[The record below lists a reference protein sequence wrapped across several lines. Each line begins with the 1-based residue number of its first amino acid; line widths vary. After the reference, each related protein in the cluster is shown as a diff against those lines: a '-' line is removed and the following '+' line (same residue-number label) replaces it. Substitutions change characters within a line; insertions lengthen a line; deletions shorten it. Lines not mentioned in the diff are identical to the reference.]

1 MRRAL
6 VTASALVSASFAAGA
21 ESVDELL
28 ASRALDNVVHPI
40 AAEFVAAE
48 GGRLLSDA
56 QRATAS
62 TQLKRALQRQ
72 TSPMVLTM
80 RGTTAMMSTPS
91 MQRMQEQARKATSA
105 GGIAGG
111 IIKSQLGIGGP
122 GATEID
128 AEQAERE
135 AQQAMAEPWVRG
147 IGAARALAA
156 LGDANAAAGFYVSC
170 LQMLEADWVP
180 DACLEDI
187 IALGPQRAELLLAWM
202 LENADKTSYG
212 GLGVDLGGDSRGSGP
227 DRGTVQ
233 LRNAALEGLGALV
246 GSGLLPAESRER
258 AFVQVLAYAAGRDN
272 EPYLI
277 GVAEGL
283 ARSGDARAVEP
294 LRKLAE
300 RRNLPDVRQAALRG
314 LAVGFHDQAAVA
326 KLRGELDDRD
336 TDVQLRAAQALYE
349 TGEPKAFEWATDVI
363 TRRRTTDTD
372 KPDIRAQVVRD
383 LVELGGANSRQALQ
397 LALDDGLKNDWLEA
411 WVAVGL
417 LELGDVSAAAR
428 VEAALA
434 NDDWQLDP
442 RGVRSIWRVIKPFLQ
457 YAAQMAMSG
466 GLGATMSSSQQLRQ
480 VTSLV
485 GNAVVGERGRHLQK
499 LSQRESLTA
508 QLRWQ
513 AADAIATARPDRAVE
528 MLSGLL
534 GDDTPGVRASA
545 TLALARVEE
554 PEALAL
560 LVSSYDDALTAASAL
575 APEAR
580 ATLVRAAFVQAP
592 AAPATKELLAKASAD
607 PDPGVRFI
615 AVAASAAP

>member
-1 MRRAL
+1 
-6 VTASALVSASFAAGA
+6 
-21 ESVDELL
+21 
-28 ASRALDNVVHPI
+28 
-40 AAEFVAAE
+40 
-48 GGRLLSDA
+48 
-56 QRATAS
+56 
-62 TQLKRALQRQ
+62 
-72 TSPMVLTM
+72 MVLTM
-80 RGTTAMMSTPS
+80 RGTTAMMNTPS
-91 MQRMQEQARKATSA
+91 MQRMQEQASKASSA
-105 GGIAGG
+105 GGIASG
-111 IIKSQLGIGGP
+111 IIRSQLGIGGP
-122 GATEID
+122 GGTTDID
-128 AEQAERE
+128 AEQAQRE

-187 IALGPQRAELLLAWM
+187 IGLGPQRAELLLAWM
-202 LENADKTSYG
+202 LENAGKTSFA
-212 GLGVDLGGDSRGSGP
+212 GLGIDLDADDDDSGP

-258 AFVQVLAYAAGRDN
+258 AFAQVLGYANGRDN

-283 ARSGDARAVEP
+283 ARSGDTRAVDP
-294 LRKLAE
+294 LRKLSE

-314 LAVGFHDQAAVA
+314 LAVGFRDQQAAA

-349 TGEPKAFEWATDVI
+349 TGEPAAFEWATEVI
-363 TRRRTTDTD
+363 TRHRTTDTD
-372 KPDIRAQVVRD
+372 KPDMRAQVVRD

-397 LALDDGLKNDWLEA
+397 SALDDGLKNDWLEA

-417 LELGDVSAAAR
+417 LELGDLSAAPR

-434 NDDWQLDP
+434 TDDWQLDP

-457 YAAQMAMSG
+457 YAAQMAVSG
-466 GLGATMSSSQQLRQ
+466 GLGATVSSSQQLRQ

-485 GNAVVGERGRHLQK
+485 GNAVVGERSRHLQK
-499 LSQRESLTA
+499 LGQRESLTA

-513 AADAIATARPDRAVE
+513 AADAIATARPDGAVS
-528 MLSGLL
+528 MLSALL
-534 GDDTPGVRASA
+534 ADTTPGVRASA
-545 TLALARVEE
+545 TLALARVDE
-554 PEALAL
+554 PDALAL
-560 LVSSYDDALTAASAL
+560 LVRSYDDALARPTAL

-580 ATLVRAAFVQAP
+580 ATLVRAALVQAP

-607 PDPGVRFI
+607 PDAGVRFI
-615 AVAASAAP
+615 ATAASAGL